1 MPKILLIQGANMSYL
16 GRRQPEIY
24 GTTSAAELDEMV
36 RAHARDKRYE
46 VEIFYTH
53 LEGEAIA
60 RLYRAV
66 DEHVDG
72 VVMNPA
78 GFTYA
83 GYALRDCLQTLPFP
97 YVEVHMT
104 TIAKRGLQS
113 VPAAAGG
120 RHYCGLRRAVLFA
133 RPRGHA
139 PALELQPLRW
149 RGLVPEQLAQEVLLR
164 DDQRGPCRI
173 TRSALE
179 AQQLRSLPP
188 DVSDVS
194 GRAARIPTPACEL
207 RLPRPEFVNQI
218 TQDLVESFG

>member
-16 GRRQPEIY
+16 GRRQPEIF

-46 VEIFYTH
+46 VDIFYTH
-53 LEGEAIA
+53 VEGEAIA

-83 GYALRDCLQTLPFP
+83 GHALRDCLQTLPFP

-104 TIAKRGLQS
+104 NFAKRGLES
-113 VPAAAGG
+113 VPAAAAAGTIAG
-120 RHYCGLRRAVLFA
+120 FGVQSY
-133 RPRGHA
+133 
-139 PALELQPLRW
+139 
-149 RGLVPEQLAQEVLLR
+149 LL
-164 DDQRGPCRI
+164 G
-173 TRSALE
+173 LE
-179 AQQLRSLPP
+179 AM
-188 DVSDVS
+188 
-194 GRAARIPTPACEL
+194 L
-207 RLPRPEFVNQI
+207 RLLGAGR
-218 TQDLVESFG
+218 